1 MGGCTRWGLALSEMS
16 TSGVTLDMDVD
27 FRSIVGS
34 LDVNCTA
41 QCISVQLVVPHGFD
55 VVEVEWSEH
64 LKKWPCWMYVYWLSE
79 LLAKLKTHK
88 RNFETLPSHEKCSSL
103 MNDVLTWSQQ
113 LTSHRL
119 GGL

>member
-1 MGGCTRWGLALSEMS
+1 MSISDPLWAVLMS
-16 TSGVTLDMDVD
+16 TALHNTY
-27 FRSIVGS
+27 
-34 LDVNCTA
+34 
-41 QCISVQLVVPHGFD
+41 ISVQLVVPHGFD